1 MRELWTKKKTA
12 DAIGYHAGHLMRLVR
27 EGKFPRPVKMGDTN
41 NSSVRFVA
49 EEVEAWVQAR
59 IAAR

>member
-12 DAIGYHAGHLMRLVR
+12 NAIGYHAGHLMRLVR
-27 EGKFPRPVKMGDTN
+27 EGKFPRPIKMGDSD

-49 EEVEAWVQAR
+49 EEVEAWISEK